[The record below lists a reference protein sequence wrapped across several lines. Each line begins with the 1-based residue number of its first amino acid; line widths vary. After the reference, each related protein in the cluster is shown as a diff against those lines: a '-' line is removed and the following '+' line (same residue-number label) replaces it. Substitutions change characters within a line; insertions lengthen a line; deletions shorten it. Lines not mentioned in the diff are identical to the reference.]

1 MKDLIYHKVINFI
14 NGPRIRLHVFFW
26 VSVISGYVLVQPYL
40 LNKLGFVFF
49 ILLVLGKF
57 FIISLLVYFNL
68 YVLLP
73 RYLYKNRL
81 MEYAIAI
88 VFSNLLIALVLL
100 SIDTY
105 IHTSAYIGD
114 KEDLND
120 RLYFYTT
127 QVVSN
132 FWYIGSTSALKFAR
146 QLLRNKLEMKQV
158 EIEKLQT
165 EIKYLTAQMNPHFLF
180 NAINTIYVQV
190 DRTNIEARETI
201 TQFSNILRYHLY
213 ECNASMVSLRKEIT
227 YLNNYLNIQRLRKSE
242 RYKITFQYNEV
253 PEQVQI
259 PPLLFIGFVENA
271 FKYVSSDKEKENFV
285 HIILSYSPGEIIF
298 DIRNSKNTETTDT
311 AINHTGIGISNI
323 QRRLELQ
330 FKNRH
335 HLQIDNSN
343 DRYEVNLKLMLI

>member
-14 NGPRIRLHVFFW
+14 NGSRIRLHVFFW

-40 LNKLGFVFF
+40 LNKLGFAFF
-49 ILLVLGKF
+49 MLLVLGKF
-57 FIISLLVYFNL
+57 FIVLLLVYFNL

-81 MEYAIAI
+81 MEYAFAI
-88 VFSNLLIALVLL
+88 VFSNLLFALVLL

-114 KEDLND
+114 KENLDD

-132 FWYIGSTSALKFAR
+132 FWYICSTSALKFAR

-180 NAINTIYVQV
+180 NAINAIYVQV
-190 DRTNIEARETI
+190 DRTNSDARETI
-201 TQFSNILRYHLY
+201 TQFSNILRYQLY
-213 ECNASMVSLRKEIT
+213 ECNASSVSLQKEIV

-242 RYKITFQYNEV
+242 RYKITFQYDEV
-253 PEQVQI
+253 PEHVEI

-271 FKYVSSDKEKENFV
+271 FKHVSSHKEKENFV
-285 HIILSYSPGEIIF
+285 QIELSYSPGQISF
-298 DIRNSKNTETTDT
+298 HVCNSKSTEIAETPVRH
-311 AINHTGIGISNI
+311 AGIGIGNI

-330 FKNRH
+330 FKNKH
-335 HLQIDNSN
+335 HLEINNSN
-343 DRYEVNLKLMLI
+343 DKYEVNLKLLLI